1 MAQASLIISSPFEAP
16 THHWEREAENKL
28 KLVEGRRPAGYEIFD
43 TRHNTVRGVEL
54 DLVNRI
60 RDRVDAWREAGYPGI
75 TAITRQL
82 LEHWQDTNAR
92 QYTFYF
98 CQLEAIETLIW
109 HVESPAEF
117 RQGIAVPGD
126 GGAWERLCSKMATG
140 TGKTTVMAMI
150 VAWQVLNAL
159 TYPKRNKDFSR
170 AIFIVAPGLTV
181 KERLQVL
188 MPGHPANYYDQF
200 AICPNEALRQKLNQ
214 AAILIDNWHSLMPL
228 KDVTRSVVKK
238 GAESDEAYVRR
249 ILGALSGFKD
259 IAIINDEAHHAYR
272 NRPEAKVSK
281 KAAEALGINLDDATR
296 WIEGLD
302 RIHKMRRIGHCFD
315 LSATPFAPTG
325 KTSTETALFDWVI
338 SDFGLNDAIEAGLVK
353 TPRVVIRDNALPN
366 AKTYRSKLYHLYRE
380 PEVQDDLNRRGAEP
394 HEALPQLVQQA
405 YTLLGA
411 DWRETRAAWSA
422 AGHVSPPVMLTVCNR
437 TETAARLEHYFRQG
451 DAHWPELQAP
461 NRTLRVDS
469 KVLDKAE
476 SGESATADKPYEEV
490 LRNIL
495 EAADIPETTK
505 ARLRPLKKEELLRAI
520 IDNVGKRGTA
530 GQDLQ
535 NVISVAMLSEGWDAK
550 NVTHIMGLRA
560 FTSQLLCEQ
569 VIGRGLRRVSYD
581 TEAVQCP
588 DGQVRDLF
596 RPEFVNVFGVPLS
609 IFQDVDDGGDPP
621 PPPKPSIQIEAL
633 AERAELE
640 ISWPNV
646 LRVDTVIRQ
655 ELTLDWNNHPA
666 LRLAIDPARIPIT
679 ADLAPALGGAADMSK
694 IVPIDLEKIPEGFR
708 QQRLLFMAARKA
720 MESLGGQFS
729 GSRELLVQQLVR
741 LVERFFNSDHLE
753 IPSLFHQEPL
763 RKRILIALSMDT
775 IVQHVVA
782 LIEQQN
788 SERLEPVFDP
798 EFPIGST
805 RLMRTWYTTKPCI
818 DTVKSQI
825 SHAVADSTW
834 EDYAAKRLEARDD
847 IAAYAK
853 NDHLGFQIYYLWHGS
868 KRKYVPDYLVR
879 LANGKLLVLEIK
891 GEDSEQNRKKRLA
904 LNAWVRAVNERGGF
918 GVWCWDVV
926 MGEPARMDDVI
937 GHHAGTVEP
946 TAPIGEGE
954 ASTSTQ
960 LTGQVVENPSR
971 TNRA

>member
-1 MAQASLIISSPFEAP
+1 MAHPSLIISSPFEAP
-16 THHWEREAENKL
+16 THHWVRESDNKL
-28 KLVEGRRPAGYEIFD
+28 KLAFGRRPAGYEIFD
-43 TRHNTVRGVEL
+43 TRNNTVRGVEL

-60 RDRVDAWREAGYPGI
+60 RERVSAWRQADYPGV

-82 LEHWQDTNAR
+82 LEHWHDSSAR

-109 HVESPAEF
+109 HIESPAEYK
-117 RQGIAVPGD
+117 QGIAIPGD
-126 GGAWERLCSKMATG
+126 GGAWERLCNKMATG

-150 VAWQVLNAL
+150 IAWQVLNAL

-188 MPGHPANYYDQF
+188 QPGHPANYYDQF
-200 AICPNEALRQKLNQ
+200 SICPNEALRQKLNQ
-214 AAILIDNWHSLMPL
+214 AVLLIDNWHSLMPL
-228 KDVTRSVVKK
+228 KDVARSVVKK

-249 ILGALSGFKD
+249 VLGALANYKD
-259 IAIINDEAHHAYR
+259 IVIINDEAHHAYR

-281 KAAEALGINLDDATR
+281 KEAEALGINLDDATR

-302 RIHKMRRIGHCFD
+302 RIHKMRRISHCFD

-325 KTSTETALFDWVI
+325 KTSTETALFDWVV

-380 PEVQDDLNRRGAEP
+380 PEVQEDLNRRGAEP

-411 DWRETRAAWSA
+411 DWREAYAAWQA

-461 NRTLRVDS
+461 ARTLRVDS

-476 SGESATADKPYEEV
+476 SGESTTADKAYEEV
-490 LRNIL
+490 LRDIL
-495 EAADIPETTK
+495 ESANIPETIK

-581 TEAVQCP
+581 TEPVQCP

-596 RPEFVNVFGVPLS
+596 KPEFVNVFGVPLS
-609 IFQDVDDGGDPP
+609 IFQDVDDSGDAP
-621 PPPKPSIQIEAL
+621 PPPKPSIQVESL
-633 AERAELE
+633 ADRAELE

-646 LRVDTVIRQ
+646 LRVDTVLRR
-655 ELTLDWNNHPA
+655 ELTIDWNNRAA
-666 LRLAIDPARIPIT
+666 LQLNIDPAQIPVT

-694 IVPIDLEKIPEGFR
+694 AVPIDLEKIPEGFR

-720 MESLGGQFS
+720 MESLGGKFV
-729 GSRELLVQQLVR
+729 GGRELLVQQLVR
-741 LVERFFNSDHLE
+741 LVERFFNSDHLH
-753 IPSLFHQEPL
+753 IPSLFHQDPL
-763 RKRILIALSMDT
+763 RKRILIALSMDN
-775 IVQHVVA
+775 IVQHVA
-782 LIEQQN
+782 SLIEQQN

-805 RLMRTWYTTKPCI
+805 RLMRTWYTTKPC
-818 DTVKSQI
+818 TETTKSQI
-825 SHAVADSTW
+825 SHAVTDSTW
-834 EDYAAKRLEARDD
+834 EDYAAKRLEARQDVT
-847 IAAYAK
+847 AYAK
-853 NDHLGFQIYYLWHGS
+853 NDHLGFQIYYLWRGS
-868 KRKYVPDYLVR
+868 KRKYVPDYLIR
-879 LANGKLLVLEIK
+879 LANGKMLVLEIK
-891 GEDSEQNRKKRLA
+891 GEDSDQNRKKRLA
-904 LNAWVRAVNERGGF
+904 LDAWVRAVNARGGF

-926 MGEPARMDDVI
+926 KGEPAQIDDVI
-937 GHHAGTVEP
+937 GHHAASPLHSE
-946 TAPIGEGE
+946 PIGESLG
-954 ASTSTQ
+954 A
-960 LTGQVVENPSR
+960 N
-971 TNRA
+971 